1 MWQYTSINDFMLT
14 KCNHYNPFIV
24 DKIFNRIAAMRLGS
38 WKISINCDVK
48 DALDNMNAINQY
60 YVHMHL
66 LVL

>member
-1 MWQYTSINDFMLT
+1 MYYHYTMSG
-14 KCNHYNPFIV
+14 V
-24 DKIFNRIAAMRLGS
+24 DANFRALYLLLYS
-38 WKISINCDVK
+38 STISDLVILSDVK